1 MKLLPNTKGLMK
13 GNQKYTTIGAAI
25 LGGILL
31 TLVLKKA
38 IKPSLT
44 SGRTHKSMAAKAGK
58 AYAMPAL
65 ASDDLGLG
73 NAPGGN
79 WLAVPF
85 IENKHD
91 KYLLNR
97 LPTYA
102 TNVVEFPLNE
112 NNMKFIGG
120 TGFGN
125 TCDQGTF
132 GLAPNPVV

>member
-1 MKLLPNTKGLMK
+1 MKLLPNTKGLFK
-13 GNQKYTTIGAAI
+13 GNNKYYTIGSVA

-31 TLVLKKA
+31 AALVRKA

-44 SGRTHKSMAAKAGK
+44 SGRVHRSMAAKAGK

-65 ASDDLGLG
+65 ASDDLGIG
-73 NAPGGN
+73 NMPGGN

-97 LPTYA
+97 LPTYSS
-102 TNVVEFPLNE
+102 NVVGFPLNE
-112 NNMKFIGG
+112 NNMRFIGG